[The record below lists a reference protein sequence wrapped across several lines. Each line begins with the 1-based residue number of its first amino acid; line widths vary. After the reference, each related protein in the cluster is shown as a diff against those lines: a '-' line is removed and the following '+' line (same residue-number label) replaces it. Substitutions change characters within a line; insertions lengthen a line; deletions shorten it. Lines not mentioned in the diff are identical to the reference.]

1 VTPAQLAERATLGTL
16 LVDPRQLDT
25 VAGWLRPS
33 DFAHWWHTEVYRALL
48 ANPQLAAR
56 DDAGATAEHVRAA
69 LVATL
74 GYARSDPPGL
84 HTLMRTAPL
93 RPVAARYAA
102 MVVEASIRRQVGGL
116 SVHLLAAAVPDPALA
131 DLAMGASADNVPSSA
146 HRVPE
151 SRSLRDVTAV
161 VEPVLADLGA
171 QWAAAATATSKPTT
185 REHPTDPAGIVAGAF
200 GGVVDA
206 DADAR
211 RTDRQRE
218 LAVVAD
224 RAVRTAPARSPA
236 DARADAA
243 RLVAA
248 LVTHPDLLDGVAGWL
263 RPEEVARP
271 PRAVYEAMLAL
282 HQQGLPIDPI
292 TVCWETQRASRA
304 RGAGPEAG
312 ELLRQL
318 QAAERVNVDALIRA
332 VAHDTL
338 RRTAASAAD
347 GMRAAAANPGLTV
360 GDVLD
365 AAAWATQ
372 AVTRA
377 ARDLRAA
384 SNPSTTRDTSAS
396 TEPAAAITASTGRH
410 DQEHRASGNRWRR
423 ARHLSPVDA
432 PDRGV
437 IR

>member
-1 VTPAQLAERATLGTL
+1 MTPGQLAERATLGTL
-16 LVDPRQLDT
+16 LVDPRQLGT

-56 DDAGATAEHVRAA
+56 GDPGATAEHIRAA
-69 LVATL
+69 LVDTL
-74 GYARSDPPGL
+74 GYPRSDPPGL
-84 HTLMRTAPL
+84 HTLMRTAPP

-102 MVVEASIRRQVGGL
+102 MVLEASIRRQVASL
-116 SVHLLAAAVPDPALA
+116 AVHLPAAAVPDPALL
-131 DLAMGASADNVPSSA
+131 DPDSRRSTDHLVLA
-146 HRVPE
+146 

-171 QWAAAATATSKPTT
+171 QWAAAVTATSQQMT
-185 REHPTDPAGIVAGAF
+185 RDLAQGPVDAVPRGAF
-200 GGVVDA
+200 GGVVDV

-211 RTDRQRE
+211 RTDRRRE

-248 LVTHPDLLDGVAGWL
+248 LVTRPDRLDTVAGWL

-271 PRAVYEAMLAL
+271 ARAAYEALLAL
-282 HQQGLPIDPI
+282 HQERVPIDPI

-304 RGAGPEAG
+304 RGTGPEAG
-312 ELLRQL
+312 ELVRQVD
-318 QAAERVNVDALIRA
+318 AAELVDVDALIRT

-365 AAAWATQ
+365 AAAWAAQ
-372 AVTRA
+372 ALTRA
-377 ARDLRAA
+377 AHDLGAA
-384 SNPSTTRDTSAS
+384 IHPGTTRDAGAHSDPPT
-396 TEPAAAITASTGRH
+396 AITAPAGRT
-410 DQEHRASGNRWRR
+410 DQAHRATGNRWRG

-432 PDRGV
+432 IPDRSV